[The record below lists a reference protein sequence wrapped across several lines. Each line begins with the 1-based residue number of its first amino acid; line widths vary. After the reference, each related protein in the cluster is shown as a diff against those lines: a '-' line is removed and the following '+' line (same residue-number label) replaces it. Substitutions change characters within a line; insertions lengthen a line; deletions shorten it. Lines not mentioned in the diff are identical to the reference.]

1 MATAQPTVRP
11 HSAPVRL
18 FGLDNDAPHLKL
30 GDTHGMTDQPMPGHN
45 AQPAAPR
52 HVARCPGCGAVL
64 APEPGR
70 LRPGGRPPVPPA
82 GAAEAIDNLC
92 REVTRLRE
100 IAELKEVSER
110 AGRDHREAAR
120 EQPTPG
126 ELALQEEIRQL
137 RATVARLRATSR
149 VTST

>member
-11 HSAPVRL
+11 HSAPARL
-18 FGLDNDAPHLKL
+18 FGLDNDAPASAL

-52 HVARCPGCGAVL
+52 HVARCPSCGAVL
-64 APEPGR
+64 AQEPGS
-70 LRPGGRPPVPPA
+70 
-82 GAAEAIDNLC
+82 AAEAIDNLY

-110 AGRDHREAAR
+110 ADREHQQAAQ
-120 EQPTPG
+120 EQPTQP

-149 VTST
+149 AAST

>member
-1 MATAQPTVRP
+1 
-11 HSAPVRL
+11 
-18 FGLDNDAPHLKL
+18 
-30 GDTHGMTDQPMPGHN
+30 
-45 AQPAAPR
+45 
-52 HVARCPGCGAVL
+52 
-64 APEPGR
+64 
-70 LRPGGRPPVPPA
+70 VPPA
-82 GAAEAIDNLC
+82 GAAEAIDNLY

-110 AGRDHREAAR
+110 ADRDHQHER
-120 EQPTPG
+120 PTPR

>member
-1 MATAQPTVRP
+1 LLDDGSPCPEAGKATAQRTVRP
-11 HSAPVRL
+11 HSGPARL

-45 AQPAAPR
+45 AQPTAPR
-52 HVARCPGCGAVL
+52 HVARCPSCGAVL
-64 APEPGR
+64 AQEPGS
-70 LRPGGRPPVPPA
+70 
-82 GAAEAIDNLC
+82 AAEAIDNLY

-110 AGRDHREAAR
+110 ADREHGQAAQERPTQR
-120 EQPTPG
+120 E
-126 ELALQEEIRQL
+126 LVLQEEIQQL